1 MRTREMTITDY
12 GIDESCERELLEMAT
27 MPENQK
33 FLSIAANVSNSYLA
47 PYLVRSLTSG
57 RYQDGRLKLG
67 YRSLF
72 KGCYY
77 RPCKEDDFYA
87 YRRLTLAIFHS
98 LIKSRQFAKMPQEYN
113 LLYPVREETTVEV
126 PEPGNLKKPK
136 IFPR

>member
-12 GIDESCERELLEMAT
+12 GIDESCEKELLDMAA

-47 PYLVRSLTSG
+47 PYLIRSLTSG

-87 YRRLTLAIFHS
+87 YRRLTLVVFHS
-98 LIKSRQFAKMPQEYN
+98 LIKSRQFAKMSRESCPFVNNGGGVNREYR
-113 LLYPVREETTVEV
+113 YAVCV
-126 PEPGNLKKPK
+126 K
-136 IFPR
+136 